1 MEARQ
6 LAASLGHHPY
16 RYALAGRTTAPNLT
30 GIEPDHV
37 HSGGFG
43 GIAGLTAYCVREG
56 VQAIV
61 DATHPFA
68 AVISEHAV
76 AASTSADIPLLRYT
90 RAPWTPVAADR
101 WVSSRDLEQALGAVA
116 TVTGK
121 PCARVLVTTGTRGLE
136 TLAGHPQH
144 QFFVRAIETPDCAT
158 LGNVQVVRARGPFS
172 LDDEL
177 RTLASL
183 NIDALISKNSGG
195 MATEAK
201 LNAAR
206 VLSIPVLM
214 VERPSLPECTEAYS
228 LSDALAWVSRQCR

>member
-1 MEARQ
+1 MEGRQ
-6 LAASLGHHPY
+6 LAASLDHQPY
-16 RYALAGRTTAPNLT
+16 RYALAGRTTAPNLA

-101 WVSSRDLEQALGAVA
+101 WVSSRDLEQALSAVA

-144 QFFVRAIETPDCAT
+144 KFFVRAIETPDCTT
-158 LGNVQVVRARGPFS
+158 LGNVQVVRACGPFS

-214 VERPSLPECTEAYS
+214 VERPSLPECTEAHS